1 MQHSSQD
8 HLIDHLAACAG
19 GEGRAFE
26 RLYRETS
33 AHLYA
38 QLLRIVREESAAQD
52 CLQQVYL
59 RIWQTADRYDASR
72 AKPMT
77 WLSTITRNIG
87 IDWLR
92 RQQRHPEDGDDA
104 FATLATDADLVAE
117 SDLEQQSQMLHECLG
132 ILSQGQRQA
141 LERAYFEGLTHA
153 ELATTLT
160 QPLGTI
166 KSWIRRGL
174 ERLKACMSHGI

>member
-1 MQHSSQD
+1 MTRYEQD
-8 HLIDHLAACAG
+8 PLIDILAGCAN
-19 GEGRAFE
+19 GEARAFE
-26 RLYRETS
+26 RLYHATS

-59 RIWQTADRYDASR
+59 RIWQTAGRYDANLSR
-72 AKPMT
+72 PMT
-77 WLSTITRNIG
+77 WLSTIARNVG

-92 RQQRHPEDGDDA
+92 RSRRRSEDGDA
-104 FATLATDADLVAE
+104 ELATLADDTDLTAASQLAQHTERLHVCLE
-117 SDLEQQSQMLHECLG
+117 TLSDD
-132 ILSQGQRQA
+132 QRRA
-141 LERAYFEGLTHA
+141 LETAYFEGLTHG
-153 ELATTLT
+153 ELAEALS

-174 ERLKACMSHGI
+174 ERLRTCMTRGI

>member
-1 MQHSSQD
+1 MPDTTPERLQH
-8 HLIDHLAACAG
+8 HLAACAR
-19 GEGRAFE
+19 GESQGLE
-26 RLYRETS
+26 RLYRATS

-38 QLLRIVREESAAQD
+38 QLLRIVRQEAAAQD

-59 RIWQTADRYDASR
+59 RIWQSAGQYDASR

-77 WLSTITRNIG
+77 WMSTLTRNIG

-92 RQQRHPEDGDDA
+92 RQRGHLEDGDDA
-104 FATLATDADLVAE
+104 VDFLYRE
-117 SDLEQQSQMLHECLG
+117 SDMAAASDLQQQRRALHECLEL
-132 ILSQGQRQA
+132 LSTDQRRVM
-141 LERAYFEGLTHA
+141 EKAYFEDLTHA
-153 ELATTLT
+153 ELAATLT

-174 ERLKACMSHGI
+174 ERLRACMSPGT